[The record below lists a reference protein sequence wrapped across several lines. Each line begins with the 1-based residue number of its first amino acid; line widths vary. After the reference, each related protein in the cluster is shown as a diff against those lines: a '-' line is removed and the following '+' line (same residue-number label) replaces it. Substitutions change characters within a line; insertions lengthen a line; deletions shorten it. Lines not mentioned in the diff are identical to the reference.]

1 MGGKHKNFEDWMKT
15 KFCQSHFFW
24 DTLYIF
30 RNTMTFIKRSKAG
43 DVEME
48 YYIDGVVDDNLK
60 SEIQALRG
68 SVFDLYLES
77 MNIRQCDI

>member
-1 MGGKHKNFEDWMKT
+1 MIGMFK
-15 KFCQSHFFW
+15 
-24 DTLYIF
+24 YIF
-30 RNTMTFIKRSKAG
+30 NSIYHSNQFIYRNTMAFIKRSKAG

-77 MNIRQCDI
+77 MNIRQCDS